1 MLKVTISPCNSAQKM
16 NTYFQVIFRFRLL
29 FLYQNRSIV
38 MIKKII
44 IFAALLLAAGYST
57 MTIAQTAKPKVMVME
72 IKAEIDP
79 RMARYVKLALEHAEK
94 TNADYVIVD
103 MDTYGG
109 VLTDAK
115 EIVDFIMDFKKPIW
129 AYINSDAASAGALIS
144 IACDSIYMSP
154 GATIG
159 AATVVEGSGGQ
170 AAPDKYQAYMR
181 GIMRSTAEKT
191 GRDPRIAEG
200 MVDERIVIDSIKQ
213 EGRVITFTTS
223 EALKFGFC
231 EAQVE
236 SIEEILKRNKVENYE
251 LEEYELSISEK
262 IIAIFL
268 NPFISGILILVII
281 GGIYFELQTPGVGFP
296 LFAAIISLLLYLV
309 PYYLNGLAAYW
320 EIIALFVGLVLLGA
334 EIFIIPGFGVA
345 GVLGIGLTL
354 TSLILIMLNNDF
366 FNFEFVPLG
375 DIIVASFAT
384 IGGLTGGALLLF
396 FGGAKLTQTKA
407 FKRIALTDIQ
417 EVSQGYTTNFNA
429 KEMLG
434 KKGIAYTVLR
444 PSGRVKIDEEIYDA
458 FTRGDYIERGDAIE
472 VVDTEGNTL
481 KVRRTNP

>member
-1 MLKVTISPCNSAQKM
+1 MT
-16 NTYFQVIFRFRLL
+16 
-29 FLYQNRSIV
+29 
-38 MIKKII
+38 KKIALSI
-44 IFAALLLAAGYST
+44 ALLLACLCT
-57 MTIAQTAKPKVMVME
+57 MAQATKPKVMVME
-72 IKAEIDP
+72 IRAEIDP
-79 RMARYVKLALEHAEK
+79 RMARYVKLALEHAETTK
-94 TNADYVIVD
+94 ADYVIID

-129 AYINSDAASAGALIS
+129 VYINSDAASAGALIS

-159 AATVVEGSGGQ
+159 AATVVEGTGGQ

-191 GRDPRIAEG
+191 GRNPRIAEG

-223 EALKFGFC
+223 EALKFGYC

-236 SIEEILKRNKVENYE
+236 SIEEILKRNKIENYE
-251 LEEYELSISEK
+251 LEEYELSIPEK

-281 GGIYFELQTPGVGFP
+281 GGIYFELQTPGIGFP

-320 EIIALFVGLVLLGA
+320 EIIALFVGLILLGA

-429 KEMLG
+429 KAMLG

-444 PSGRVKIDEEIYDA
+444 PSGRVQIEENIYDA

-472 VVDTEGNTL
+472 VVDTEGSTL
-481 KVRRTNP
+481 KVRRTNS